1 MTAGSGPQVRS
12 AWEVYLRGLPPIPVE
27 AYESSLWLAYRNT
40 LPQRVDMAAFV
51 WQHVARLA
59 ARLEPAGG
67 PPAVLR
73 GVVELSPAIGIAPQ
87 VARNVT
93 VHLLPGA
100 AGLTAAPVLAV
111 RAARRAVLANPDHY
125 EPYLRLGQAY
135 EVLATDRQLGW

>member
-1 MTAGSGPQVRS
+1 
-12 AWEVYLRGLPPIPVE
+12 
-27 AYESSLWLAYRNT
+27 
-40 LPQRVDMAAFV
+40 RV
-51 WQHVARLA
+51 
-59 ARLEPAGG
+59 EPAGG

-73 GVVELSPAIGIAPQ
+73 GVVELSPAVGIAPQ

-135 EVLATDRQLGW
+135 QVLATDPELGWLQRRAAPNLATAGMPARHPADASLVPPQLHQPFLA